1 VKAWYR
7 ADVQRALHLKTHN
20 RATLSKTRKNMI
32 KQPLTSLETR
42 ALQQQLILNPPTNVT
57 IVSNKLAIKNPTVH
71 AADNMRAFFLLEK
84 MALQCFKLPEIRAAA
99 HGQISH
105 GQWGFMLAYLTSVG
119 VTVSTEGTT
128 TTITTKNQQT
138 AAAAFC
144 IPGGRSFNLDVR
156 WASVSV
162 DPARMNAGLLPDAA
176 ATHLDPQAQVAF
188 QMATENEQ
196 RAMVRTAA
204 ISGPLSD
211 VTTDVQRKI
220 GIDIGADGGMVITAV
235 VGDLHVALSLS
246 MLKVGYS
253 RRHRHAKGGGSAY
266 WHVMFDNVEA
276 GAATK
281 RTPKRQK
288 SSK

>member
-1 VKAWYR
+1 MKVWYK
-7 ADVQRALHLKTHN
+7 ADVQRALHFQTHK
-20 RATLSKTRKNMI
+20 RASLSKTHKNML
-32 KQPLTSLETR
+32 KEPLTSLETR
-42 ALQQQLILNPPTNVT
+42 ALQQQLILNPPTNVAV
-57 IVSNKLAIKNPTVH
+57 VSKNFAMKNPNV
-71 AADNMRAFFLLEK
+71 AAQGNMRAFFLLEK
-84 MALQCFKLPEIRAAA
+84 MALQCFRMPEIRAAA

-204 ISGPLSD
+204 ISGPLAEI
-211 VTTDVQRKI
+211 TTDVQRKI
-220 GIDIGADGGMVITAV
+220 GIDLGADGGMVITAV
-235 VGDLHVALSLS
+235 VGDLHVALCLS
-246 MLKVGYS
+246 MVKVGYS
-253 RRHRHAKGGGSAY
+253 RRHRHAKGAGSAY
-266 WHVMFDNVEA
+266 WHVMFGNVEA
-276 GAATK
+276 GVASK